1 MLLSSSLK
9 IYTEVIIAKEAEMS
23 REAQQH
29 QQNIV
34 LPATQEDEEQGHIIV
49 VELATHGRL
58 QLKPAS
64 SSTFS
69 EDKGSG
75 RHKNIHKTDTT
86 QIVAP
91 SHSSP
96 FSRVFQRHN
105 ESDTQRRRSSGS
117 LSNRRHGWFRNAS
130 GCCALGLIAV
140 LLVIVIVSMIGKPA

>member
-1 MLLSSSLK
+1 MSSSLK
-9 IYTEVIIAKEAEMS
+9 IYTKEVIIAKEAEMS